1 MDSINIKG
9 VQKTS
14 MIDYPGNIVATV
26 FLSRCNFRCPF
37 CHNPELVFDEVK
49 DDVDVEEFLL
59 YLESKKGWLD
69 GICITGGEPTLH
81 PGLKG
86 FMRKVKQLGMKI
98 KLDTNGT
105 APEIMKEL
113 IEEGLVDYI
122 AMDIKASLENYEK
135 VVNAAVD
142 KDKIMQSIKLL
153 KLGKVDYEFRTTAVP
168 ELFDNE
174 EAHSIGKMVKGAK
187 KYSLQQFRNSDKVL
201 DKLYQ
206 DKEPYLAPELQRFA
220 KIIEDYVE
228 NVEIKGID

>member
-1 MDSINIKG
+1 MDGINIKG

-14 MIDYPGNIVATV
+14 MIDYPGNIVSTV

-37 CHNPELVFDEVK
+37 CHNPELVFDEIK
-49 DDVDVEEFLL
+49 DDVDVEEFLS

-81 PGLKG
+81 SGLKE

-113 IEEGLVDYI
+113 IEENLVDYV
-122 AMDIKASLENYEK
+122 AMDIKASLENYDK

-142 KDKIMQSIKLL
+142 KDKIMQSIDLL
-153 KLGKVDYEFRTTAVP
+153 RLGKVDYEFRTTAVP
-168 ELFDNE
+168 GLFDDD
-174 EAHSIGKMVKGAK
+174 EAHSIGKMMKGAK
-187 KYSLQQFRNSDKVL
+187 RYSLQQFRNSDNVL
-201 DKLYQ
+201 DKSYQ
-206 DKEPYLAPELQRFA
+206 DKEPYLVPELQRFA
-220 KIIEDYVE
+220 KIIEAYVE
-228 NVEIKGID
+228 NVEIRGID

>member
-1 MDSINIKG
+1 MDGINIKG

-14 MIDYPGNIVATV
+14 MIDYPGNIVSTV

-37 CHNPELVFDEVK
+37 CHNPELVFDEIK
-49 DDVDVEEFLL
+49 DDIDAGVFLS

-81 PGLKG
+81 QGLKG
-86 FMRKVKQLGMKI
+86 FMQKVKQLGMKI

-105 APEIMKEL
+105 APEILKEL
-113 IEEGLVDYI
+113 IEENLVDYI
-122 AMDIKASLENYEK
+122 AMDVKASLENYEI

-142 KDKIMQSIKLL
+142 KDKIMQSIEFL

-168 ELFDNE
+168 GLFDNQ

-187 KYSLQQFRNSDKVL
+187 KYSLQQFRSSDKVL
-201 DKLYQ
+201 DNSYQ

-220 KIIEDYVE
+220 KIMEDYVE
-228 NVEIKGID
+228 NVEIRGID

>member
-1 MDSINIKG
+1 MDGINIKG

-14 MIDYPGNIVATV
+14 MIDYPGNIVSTV

-49 DDVDVEEFLL
+49 DDVDVGEFLS

-81 PGLKG
+81 LGLKG
-86 FMRKVKQLGMKI
+86 FMQKVKQLGMKI

-113 IEEGLVDYI
+113 IEENLVDYI
-122 AMDIKASLENYEK
+122 AMDIKASLENYET
-135 VVNAAVD
+135 VVNVAVD

-168 ELFDNE
+168 DLFDNE

-201 DKLYQ
+201 DKSYQ

-228 NVEIKGID
+228 NVEIRGID

>member
-14 MIDYPGNIVATV
+14 MIDYPGNIVSTV

-37 CHNPELVFDEVK
+37 CHNPELVFDEIKEDIDVK
-49 DDVDVEEFLL
+49 EFFS

-81 PGLKG
+81 SGLKG
-86 FMRKVKQLGMKI
+86 FMQKVKQLGMKI

-105 APEIMKEL
+105 CPEILKEL
-113 IEEGLVDYI
+113 IEENLVDMI
-122 AMDIKASLENYEK
+122 AMDIKASFENYER
-135 VVNAAVD
+135 VVNASVD
-142 KDKIMQSIKLL
+142 KDKIMQSIELL

-168 ELFDNE
+168 GFFDNE
-174 EAHSIGKMVKGAK
+174 EAHSIGKMLKGAK

-201 DKLYQ
+201 DQSYQ

-228 NVEIKGID
+228 NVEIRGID

>member
-1 MDSINIKG
+1 MDGINIKG

-14 MIDYPGNIVATV
+14 MIDYPGNIVSTV

-37 CHNPELVFDEVK
+37 CHNPELVFDEIK
-49 DDVDVEEFLL
+49 DDVDVEEFLM

-69 GICITGGEPTLH
+69 GICITGGEPTLN

-105 APEIMKEL
+105 SPEILKEL
-113 IEEGLVDYI
+113 IEESLVDYI
-122 AMDIKASLENYEK
+122 AMDVKASLENYEK
-135 VVNAAVD
+135 VVNASVD
-142 KDKIMQSIKLL
+142 KDKIMQSIELL
-153 KLGKVDYEFRTTAVP
+153 KLGKVDYEFRNTVVP
-168 ELFDNE
+168 GLFDDD

-201 DKLYQ
+201 DKSYQ
-206 DKEPYLAPELQRFA
+206 DKEPYLVPELQRFA
-220 KIIEDYVE
+220 KIIEGYVGT
-228 NVEIKGID
+228 VEVRGID